1 VLRCISVLTTLILL
15 LLLLLLSLLLLL
27 PLLPLLQLLTE
38 FTTPPQFALFN
49 SPAPKRKD
57 SDSDAEPE
65 SAEAAAAAAAA
76 AEQEPLLN
84 SYKHD
89 GDGSWHMLSLGQSR
103 AGLPIHVHGETWLG
117 LVYGAKRWF
126 LYPPGKR
133 YCSFIQNS
141 LQKTSLGCSELA
153 LSTEHAAAVLL
164 VCMMHKLSAHSSC
177 QVSAC
182 VASCSV
188 LQFKC
193 KLCVTVVAYD
203 VHSYHVR
210 IYILYT
216 AATQQCSQRD

>member
-1 VLRCISVLTTLILL
+1 VRARVGCHNTTCSTRYTHKHTCAPGYTRLRTFISLLTLILL
-15 LLLLLLSLLLLL
+15 LLLLLLLL

-49 SPAPKRKD
+49 SPIPKRKDSD

-133 YCSFIQNS
+133 
-141 LQKTSLGCSELA
+141 
-153 LSTEHAAAVLL
+153 
-164 VCMMHKLSAHSSC
+164 
-177 QVSAC
+177 
-182 VASCSV
+182 
-188 LQFKC
+188 
-193 KLCVTVVAYD
+193 
-203 VHSYHVR
+203 
-210 IYILYT
+210 
-216 AATQQCSQRD
+216 